1 MLIISLEVLLI
12 FFTIILFLIKGVSI
26 LTIALVLVIILIP
39 VGICISNRRSAKNE
53 KEQAAKR
60 FMNYLNRQMGDT
72 LTKRIAME
80 LERAKAESNKKKI
93 LLEGISSK
101 KKNAH
106 FDEDT
111 SIVNGETMHIELRLC
126 GSRLNNES
134 SKDRLDKN
142 VL

>member
-93 LLEGISSK
+93 LLEVIRSK

>member
-39 VGICISNRRSAKNE
+39 VGICISNRINAKNE
-53 KEQAAKR
+53 KEQSAKR